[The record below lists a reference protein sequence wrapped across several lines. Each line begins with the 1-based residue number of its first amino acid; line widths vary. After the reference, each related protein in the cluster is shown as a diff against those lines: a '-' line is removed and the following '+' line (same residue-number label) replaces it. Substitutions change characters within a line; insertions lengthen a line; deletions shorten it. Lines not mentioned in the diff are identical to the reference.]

1 MRRAFFLVAVMAGT
15 ALAVSP
21 FVANLTAQGP
31 QPASVSIDLTGEWGQ
46 RVHED
51 QPERGPG
58 PELGDYLGLPIN
70 DAARLHGDTW
80 DASLLTLPEHQCM
93 PHPSTYALR
102 GPQNVRIWK
111 EVDPN
116 TQDLYRVPNA
126 RLVDGTRTVHLHGR
140 PSTSA
145 RLRGAYL
152 SGLLDRNLRRQYAD
166 DLHRPHQRG
175 LEYRRNGIHHS
186 DEATMVE
193 HWFRHG
199 NVLTVATI
207 VTDPVYL
214 TEPMIRTSNWE
225 WAPNQNVGSYP
236 CNPFQIVVEV
246 ERPIGTVPSHL
257 PGTNAF
263 LHEFADTHH
272 IPFEADPRRRGNDV
286 SGVPAQTAAD
296 DGRGA
301 EEVAL
306 PVNRSSLRE
315 APPPGR
321 CTALAGAFHVRVD
334 FVFTAM
340 RNHLLKEAR
349 AAKRY

>member
-1 MRRAFFLVAVMAGT
+1 MRRAFFLVAVMVGT
-15 ALAVSP
+15 AIAVSP
-21 FVANLTAQGP
+21 FIANLTAQGQ
-31 QPASVSIDLTGEWGQ
+31 QPAGVSIDLTGEWGQ

-102 GPQNVRIWK
+102 GPQNLRIWK

-116 TQDLYRVPNA
+116 TQDLIAYRTHGSWMAPE
-126 RLVDGTRTVHLHGR
+126 RSIYMDGR
-140 PSTSA
+140 PHPPEYAAHTYQGFSTGIFEGNM
-145 RLRGAYL
+145 LTTFTDHVKEGWI
-152 SGLLDRNLRRQYAD
+152 
-166 DLHRPHQRG
+166 
-175 LEYRRNGIHHS
+175 RRNGIHHS

-193 HWFRHG
+193 HWFRYG

-263 LHEFADTHH
+263 LHEFADMHH
-272 IPFEADPRRRGNDV
+272 LPFEATRG
-286 SGVPAQTAAD
+286 
-296 DGRGA
+296 GA
-301 EEVAL
+301 ETMYPEYQLKLQQMIAA
-306 PVNRSSLRE
+306 
-315 APPPGR
+315 AP
-321 CTALAGAFHVRVD
+321 
-334 FVFTAM
+334 
-340 RNHLLKEAR
+340 K
-349 AAKRY
+349 K

>member
-1 MRRAFFLVAVMAGT
+1 MRRAFFLVAVMVGT
-15 ALAVSP
+15 AIAVSP
-21 FVANLTAQGP
+21 FIANLTAQGQ
-31 QPASVSIDLTGEWGQ
+31 QPAGVSIDLTGEWGQ

-102 GPQNVRIWK
+102 GPQNLRIWK

-116 TQDLYRVPNA
+116 TQDLIAYRTHGSWMAPE
-126 RLVDGTRTVHLHGR
+126 RSIYMDGR
-140 PSTSA
+140 PHPPEYAAHTYQGFSTGVFEGNM
-145 RLRGAYL
+145 LTTFTDHIKEGWI
-152 SGLLDRNLRRQYAD
+152 
-166 DLHRPHQRG
+166 
-175 LEYRRNGIHHS
+175 RRNGIHHS

-263 LHEFADTHH
+263 LHEFADMHH
-272 IPFEADPRRRGNDV
+272 LPFEATRG
-286 SGVPAQTAAD
+286 
-296 DGRGA
+296 GA
-301 EEVAL
+301 ETMYPEYQLKLQQMIAA
-306 PVNRSSLRE
+306 
-315 APPPGR
+315 AP
-321 CTALAGAFHVRVD
+321 
-334 FVFTAM
+334 
-340 RNHLLKEAR
+340 K
-349 AAKRY
+349 K

>member
-1 MRRAFFLVAVMAGT
+1 MRRAFFLVAVMVGT
-15 ALAVSP
+15 AMAVSP
-21 FVANLTAQGP
+21 FIANLTAQGP
-31 QPASVSIDLTGEWGQ
+31 QPAGVSIDLTGEWGQ

-102 GPQNVRIWK
+102 GPQNLRIWK

-116 TQDLYRVPNA
+116 TQDLIAYRTHGSWMAPE
-126 RLVDGTRTVHLHGR
+126 RSIYMDGR
-140 PSTSA
+140 PHPPEYAAHTYQGFSTGIFEGNM
-145 RLRGAYL
+145 LTTFTDHIKEGWI
-152 SGLLDRNLRRQYAD
+152 
-166 DLHRPHQRG
+166 
-175 LEYRRNGIHHS
+175 RRNGIHHS

-199 NVLTVATI
+199 NVLTVATM

-272 IPFEADPRRRGNDV
+272 IPFEATRG
-286 SGVPAQTAAD
+286 
-296 DGRGA
+296 GA
-301 EEVAL
+301 ETMYPEYQL
-306 PVNRSSLRE
+306 KLQQMM
-315 APPPGR
+315 APAP
-321 CTALAGAFHVRVD
+321 
-334 FVFTAM
+334 
-340 RNHLLKEAR
+340 K
-349 AAKRY
+349 K

>member
-1 MRRAFFLVAVMAGT
+1 MRRAFFLVAVMVGT
-15 ALAVSP
+15 AVAVSP
-21 FVANLTAQGP
+21 FIANLTAQGP
-31 QPASVSIDLTGEWGQ
+31 QPAGLSIDLTGEWGQ

-102 GPQNVRIWK
+102 GPQNLRIWK

-116 TQDLYRVPNA
+116 TQDLIAYRTHGSWMAPE
-126 RLVDGTRTVHLHGR
+126 RSIYMDGR
-140 PSTSA
+140 PHPPDYAAHTYQGFSTGIFEGNM
-145 RLRGAYL
+145 LTTFTDHIKEGWI
-152 SGLLDRNLRRQYAD
+152 
-166 DLHRPHQRG
+166 
-175 LEYRRNGIHHS
+175 RRNGIHHS

-272 IPFEADPRRRGNDV
+272 IPFEATRG
-286 SGVPAQTAAD
+286 
-296 DGRGA
+296 GA
-301 EEVAL
+301 ETTYPEYQLKLQQMMAA
-306 PVNRSSLRE
+306 
-315 APPPGR
+315 AP
-321 CTALAGAFHVRVD
+321 
-334 FVFTAM
+334 
-340 RNHLLKEAR
+340 K
-349 AAKRY
+349 K

>member
-1 MRRAFFLVAVMAGT
+1 MRRAFFLVAVMVGT
-15 ALAVSP
+15 AVAVSP
-21 FVANLTAQGP
+21 FIANLTAQGP
-31 QPASVSIDLTGEWGQ
+31 QPAGVSIDLTGEWGQ

-102 GPQNVRIWK
+102 GPQNLRIWK

-116 TQDLYRVPNA
+116 TQDLIAYRTHGSWMAPE
-126 RLVDGTRTVHLHGR
+126 RSIYMDGR
-140 PSTSA
+140 PHPPEYAAHTYQGFSTGIFEGNM
-145 RLRGAYL
+145 LTTFTDHIKEGWI
-152 SGLLDRNLRRQYAD
+152 
-166 DLHRPHQRG
+166 
-175 LEYRRNGIHHS
+175 RRNGIHHS

-272 IPFEADPRRRGNDV
+272 IPFEATRG
-286 SGVPAQTAAD
+286 
-296 DGRGA
+296 GA
-301 EEVAL
+301 ETTYPEYQLKLQQMMAA
-306 PVNRSSLRE
+306 
-315 APPPGR
+315 AP
-321 CTALAGAFHVRVD
+321 
-334 FVFTAM
+334 
-340 RNHLLKEAR
+340 K
-349 AAKRY
+349 K

>member
-1 MRRAFFLVAVMAGT
+1 MRRAFFLVAVMVGT
-15 ALAVSP
+15 AIAVSP
-21 FVANLTAQGP
+21 FIANLTAQGQ
-31 QPASVSIDLTGEWGQ
+31 QPAGVSIDLTGEWGQ

-102 GPQNVRIWK
+102 GPQNLRIWK

-116 TQDLYRVPNA
+116 TQDLIAYRTHGSWMAPE
-126 RLVDGTRTVHLHGR
+126 RSIYMDGR
-140 PSTSA
+140 PHPPEYAAHTYQGFSTGIFEGNM
-145 RLRGAYL
+145 LTTFTDHIKEGWI
-152 SGLLDRNLRRQYAD
+152 
-166 DLHRPHQRG
+166 
-175 LEYRRNGIHHS
+175 RRNGIHHS

-263 LHEFADTHH
+263 LHEFADMHH
-272 IPFEADPRRRGNDV
+272 LPFEATRG
-286 SGVPAQTAAD
+286 
-296 DGRGA
+296 GA
-301 EEVAL
+301 ETMYPEYQLKLQQMIAA
-306 PVNRSSLRE
+306 
-315 APPPGR
+315 AP
-321 CTALAGAFHVRVD
+321 
-334 FVFTAM
+334 
-340 RNHLLKEAR
+340 K
-349 AAKRY
+349 K

>member
-1 MRRAFFLVAVMAGT
+1 MRRAFFLVAVIVGT
-15 ALAVSP
+15 AMAVSP
-21 FVANLTAQGP
+21 FIANLTAQGP
-31 QPASVSIDLTGEWGQ
+31 QPAGVSIDLTGEWGQ

-102 GPQNVRIWK
+102 GPQNLRIWK

-116 TQDLYRVPNA
+116 TQDLIAYRTHGSWMAPE
-126 RLVDGTRTVHLHGR
+126 RSIYMDGR
-140 PSTSA
+140 PHPPEYAAHTYQGFSTGVFEGNM
-145 RLRGAYL
+145 LTTFTDHIKEGWI
-152 SGLLDRNLRRQYAD
+152 
-166 DLHRPHQRG
+166 
-175 LEYRRNGIHHS
+175 RRNGIHHS

-272 IPFEADPRRRGNDV
+272 IPFEATRG
-286 SGVPAQTAAD
+286 
-296 DGRGA
+296 GA
-301 EEVAL
+301 ETTYPEYQLKLQQMMAA
-306 PVNRSSLRE
+306 
-315 APPPGR
+315 AP
-321 CTALAGAFHVRVD
+321 
-334 FVFTAM
+334 
-340 RNHLLKEAR
+340 K
-349 AAKRY
+349 K

>member
-1 MRRAFFLVAVMAGT
+1 MRRAFFLVTVMVGT
-15 ALAVSP
+15 GMAVSP
-21 FVANLTAQGP
+21 FIANLTAQGP
-31 QPASVSIDLTGEWGQ
+31 QPAGVSIDLTGEWGQ

-102 GPQNVRIWK
+102 GPQNLRIWK

-116 TQDLYRVPNA
+116 TQDLIAYRTHGSWMAPE
-126 RLVDGTRTVHLHGR
+126 RSIYMDGR
-140 PSTSA
+140 PHPPDYAAHTYQGFSTGIFEGNM
-145 RLRGAYL
+145 LTTFTDHIKEGWI
-152 SGLLDRNLRRQYAD
+152 
-166 DLHRPHQRG
+166 
-175 LEYRRNGIHHS
+175 RRNGIHHS

-272 IPFEADPRRRGNDV
+272 LPFEATRG
-286 SGVPAQTAAD
+286 
-296 DGRGA
+296 GA
-301 EEVAL
+301 ETMYPEYQLKLQQMMAA
-306 PVNRSSLRE
+306 
-315 APPPGR
+315 AP
-321 CTALAGAFHVRVD
+321 
-334 FVFTAM
+334 
-340 RNHLLKEAR
+340 K
-349 AAKRY
+349 K

>member
-1 MRRAFFLVAVMAGT
+1 MRRAFFLVAVMVGT
-15 ALAVSP
+15 AIAVSP
-21 FVANLTAQGP
+21 FIANLTAQGQ
-31 QPASVSIDLTGEWGQ
+31 QPAGVSIDLTGEWGQ

-58 PELGDYLGLPIN
+58 PELGDYLGLPNN

-102 GPQNVRIWK
+102 GPQNLRIWK

-116 TQDLYRVPNA
+116 TQDLIAYRTHGSWMAPE
-126 RLVDGTRTVHLHGR
+126 RSIYMDGR
-140 PSTSA
+140 PHPPEYAAHTYQGFSTGIFEGNM
-145 RLRGAYL
+145 LTTFTDHVKEGWI
-152 SGLLDRNLRRQYAD
+152 
-166 DLHRPHQRG
+166 
-175 LEYRRNGIHHS
+175 RRNGIHHS

-263 LHEFADTHH
+263 LHEFADMHH
-272 IPFEADPRRRGNDV
+272 LPFEATRG
-286 SGVPAQTAAD
+286 
-296 DGRGA
+296 GA
-301 EEVAL
+301 ETMYPEYQLKLQQMIAA
-306 PVNRSSLRE
+306 
-315 APPPGR
+315 AP
-321 CTALAGAFHVRVD
+321 
-334 FVFTAM
+334 
-340 RNHLLKEAR
+340 K
-349 AAKRY
+349 K

>member
-1 MRRAFFLVAVMAGT
+1 MRRAFFVVAVMVGT
-15 ALAVSP
+15 AVAVSP
-21 FVANLTAQGP
+21 FIANLTAQGP
-31 QPASVSIDLTGEWGQ
+31 QPAGLSIDLTGEWGQ

-102 GPQNVRIWK
+102 GPQNLRIWK

-116 TQDLYRVPNA
+116 TQDLIAYRTHGSWMAPE
-126 RLVDGTRTVHLHGR
+126 RSIYMDGR
-140 PSTSA
+140 PHPPDYAAHTYQGFSTGIFEGNM
-145 RLRGAYL
+145 LTTFTDHIKEGWI
-152 SGLLDRNLRRQYAD
+152 
-166 DLHRPHQRG
+166 
-175 LEYRRNGIHHS
+175 RRNGIHHS

-272 IPFEADPRRRGNDV
+272 IPFEATRG
-286 SGVPAQTAAD
+286 
-296 DGRGA
+296 GA
-301 EEVAL
+301 ETTYPEYQLKLQQMMAA
-306 PVNRSSLRE
+306 
-315 APPPGR
+315 AP
-321 CTALAGAFHVRVD
+321 
-334 FVFTAM
+334 
-340 RNHLLKEAR
+340 K
-349 AAKRY
+349 K

>member
-1 MRRAFFLVAVMAGT
+1 MRRAFFLVAVMVGT
-15 ALAVSP
+15 AMAVSP
-21 FVANLTAQGP
+21 FIANLTAQGP
-31 QPASVSIDLTGEWGQ
+31 QPAGVSIDLTGEWGQ

-102 GPQNVRIWK
+102 GPQNLRIWK

-116 TQDLYRVPNA
+116 TQDLIAYRTHGSWMAPE
-126 RLVDGTRTVHLHGR
+126 RSIYMDGR
-140 PSTSA
+140 PHPPEYAAHTYQGFSTGIFEGNM
-145 RLRGAYL
+145 LTTFTDHIKEGWI
-152 SGLLDRNLRRQYAD
+152 
-166 DLHRPHQRG
+166 
-175 LEYRRNGIHHS
+175 RRNGIHHS

-272 IPFEADPRRRGNDV
+272 LPFEATRG
-286 SGVPAQTAAD
+286 
-296 DGRGA
+296 GA
-301 EEVAL
+301 ETTYPEYQLKLQQMMAA
-306 PVNRSSLRE
+306 
-315 APPPGR
+315 AP
-321 CTALAGAFHVRVD
+321 
-334 FVFTAM
+334 
-340 RNHLLKEAR
+340 K
-349 AAKRY
+349 K